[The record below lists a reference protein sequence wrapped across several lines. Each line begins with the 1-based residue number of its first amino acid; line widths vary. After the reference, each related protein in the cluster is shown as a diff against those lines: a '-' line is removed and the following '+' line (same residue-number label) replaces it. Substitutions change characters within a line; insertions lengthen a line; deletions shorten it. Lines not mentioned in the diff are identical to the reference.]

1 MMIRSLENQQSID
14 RLLWWRWWL
23 IEYSIFLFVNMTA
36 IHWEKKIF
44 IQTNFHFVSFKKRLI
59 TQTCNEILSSNKM
72 TFKMKEKKWNN
83 QPFNEIGM
91 KRMSIYTH
99 TKHISLKVKQGFY
112 IVRMMECLCLCVC
125 VSYLMPTLSRRKKK
139 NTACY
144 ICTLWSYWKR
154 NSRRDFCFKKKR
166 NENDFEQQ
174 QQPEKKKKGNYHGKV
189 KNHWMI
195 HSNV

>member
-112 IVRMMECLCLCVC
+112 IVRMMECLCVF
-125 VSYLMPTLSRRKKK
+125 YLMPTLSR
-139 NTACY
+139 
-144 ICTLWSYWKR
+144 S
-154 NSRRDFCFKKKR
+154 
-166 NENDFEQQ
+166 
-174 QQPEKKKKGNYHGKV
+174 EKKHRLLHLYTVVVLKTKFQTWFLFQKKTKRKRFWTTTTTRKEKEG
-189 KNHWMI
+189 
-195 HSNV
+195 